1 MTWNMKNRKNE
12 TDIAESTIERAKKRL
27 RLSNPVTVGTDY
39 YLPGLKQ
46 FDDAYN
52 EYHLRTDGKGDWEC
66 SCHGHY
72 GGESRREKVCSHSAA
87 VATYLNLPCLRTLPL
102 KEKVKQEGPKQ
113 EMPKQPVSE
122 RPTPDRP
129 CDIPGVPDKYS
140 TWRPNQ
146 RETVEWL
153 VEQLK
158 NGGKAALDAP
168 TGSGKSLDAIA
179 AAKLAGKKAL
189 AVVSTK
195 QLQVQYADCFPDA
208 VVIWGRDNYKCPR
221 FPGTE
226 LTAASCTHRKHAPC
240 PKIGECPY
248 KIQKRK
254 ALAADLVIVNYA
266 FFLNEVNHV
275 GAFSGWELI
284 IFDEADLAEGELMKY
299 VSVTLTRHQL
309 EQCGIEPPEFKTKPE
324 AWIRWAQ

>member
-1 MTWNMKNRKNE
+1 MTWDMASRKSDTDVAE
-12 TDIAESTIERAKKRL
+12 TTLERARKRL
-27 RLSNPVTVGTDY
+27 RASTPARQGDTW
-39 YLPGLKQ
+39 YLPGLEQ
-46 FDDAYN
+46 FGDVYG
-52 EYHLRTDGKGDWEC
+52 EYQLSTDGKGLWYC
-66 SCHGHY
+66 SCYDHY
-72 GGESRREKVCSHSAA
+72 GGEFRQEKVCSHSAA
-87 VATYLNLPCLRTLPL
+87 VALHTGLPCQRTKPL
-102 KEKVKQEGPKQ
+102 KEKP
-113 EMPKQPVSE
+113 E
-122 RPTPDRP
+122 RLTPDHP
-129 CDIPGVPDKYS
+129 CDISGIPDKYP
-140 TWRPNQ
+140 TWRPGQ
-146 RETVEWL
+146 RDAVEWL
-153 VEQLK
+153 VSQLK
-158 NGGKAALDAP
+158 NGGQAALDAP
-168 TGSGKSLDAIA
+168 TGNGKSLTAIA

-189 AVVSTK
+189 VVVSTK
-195 QLQVQYADCFPDA
+195 QLEVQYSDCFPDA
-208 VVIWGRDNYKCPR
+208 VVIFGRENYPCPR

-240 PKIGECPY
+240 PKIDQCPY

-266 FFLNEVNHV
+266 FFLNEANHV